1 MTGEI
6 IDGVNDLSLIRE
18 KTSLARRERKKSRKS
33 RKTTEQQ
40 SSEETKTSEN

>member
-33 RKTTEQQ
+33 RKTTEQPH
-40 SSEETKTSEN
+40 SEDSKPSEN

>member
-40 SSEETKTSEN
+40 HSEDSKPSEN